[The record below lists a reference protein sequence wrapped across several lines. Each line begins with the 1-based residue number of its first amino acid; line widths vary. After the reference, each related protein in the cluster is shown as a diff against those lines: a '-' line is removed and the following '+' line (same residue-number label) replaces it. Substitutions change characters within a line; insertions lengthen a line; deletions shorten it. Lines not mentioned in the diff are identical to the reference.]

1 MPKLLVLFLF
11 LSLSGC
17 DQLPVIDQFTGKTMG
32 TTYTIKS
39 QDGQVD
45 RQQIEERLT
54 QINQIF
60 SSWDIHSEL
69 SQVNNSP
76 ANQSILLSKE
86 LSQVLSESIHVY
98 QQTNGFFDP
107 GLGRLIEI
115 WGFGVTKVIEK
126 PNRERVSQSLE
137 NSSIGLT
144 TLDGQHFFK
153 QTDVHLNLSAIAK
166 GYAVDEVAKL
176 LTHQGVQR
184 FMVEIGGEIKT
195 KGSWTIGIEAPNGQ
209 TPIRVDL
216 ENESIAT
223 SGNYRQYFIWEGRRY
238 PHILNPHTG
247 LPVNSDLFSVS
258 VIHQSNALA
267 DAYATAMMVM
277 GSKKAIKL
285 AQRLKLKAVL
295 ILNRVDKQEA
305 LENVI
310 KLGL

>member
-144 TLDGQHFFK
+144 TLDDQHFFK